1 MHWEPWPGEGL
12 GVTGDGGG
20 GHLEPVPHSCPAA
33 WLGLRAK
40 LTWGLHPVHGLA
52 NPLPAHHAA
61 LTWEQFQPI
70 LRVDLIAQITD
81 LARRKGESDGPR
93 PSALGSTPTLA
104 RPEHTP
110 PPRNRLEGRSGAIP
124 ILRMKKLRPQESC
137 SSCCSHLPGLS
148 SSCKHPSPCRLEP
161 LYCHPPHTAPLRSQ
175 PGSKGPGC

>member
-1 MHWEPWPGEGL
+1 MAGGARAGLTCRVSRMGPRMSITSPRRITNLGSLFRNFSAVILEPAGSALGAL
-12 GVTGDGGG
+12 ARGGTGVTGDGGG

-81 LARRKGESDGPR
+81 LARRKGESGGPR

-110 PPRNRLEGRSGAIP
+110 PP
-124 ILRMKKLRPQESC
+124 
-137 SSCCSHLPGLS
+137 PGTGSRDGLVQ
-148 SSCKHPSPCRLEP
+148 SPF
-161 LYCHPPHTAPLRSQ
+161 Y
-175 PGSKGPGC
+175 G